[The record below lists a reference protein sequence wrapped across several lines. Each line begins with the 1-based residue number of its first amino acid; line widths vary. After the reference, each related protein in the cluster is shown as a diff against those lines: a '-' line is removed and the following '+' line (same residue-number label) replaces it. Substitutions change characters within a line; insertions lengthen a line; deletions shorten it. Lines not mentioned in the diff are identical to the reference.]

1 MHIPPQNMEIEKIYS
16 QLLGKNNRA
25 IAVCSANQGEGVSSI
40 ALALAHR
47 SLLAGHT
54 TLVVDFNLYRPS
66 LYKLLTL
73 DGPLVE
79 NEGYD
84 KPQLVTV
91 QQQQPIALIGITAP
105 TRRDLVIKLRKP
117 GVLEEFII
125 EWKKA
130 FDTIIFD
137 TSPVNRINANNIP
150 AERVAAACDGCLLVV
165 LAGNTS
171 EAMVSSAVE
180 KLENANTKLLGCI
193 FNDRDNPPL
202 RDELLREAQ
211 RLESCFGS
219 LARRIS
225 NWIRKSHLLSMEI

>member
-1 MHIPPQNMEIEKIYS
+1 MHIPPLNMEIEKIYA
-16 QLLGKNNRA
+16 QLIGENNRSIA
-25 IAVCSANQGEGVSSI
+25 ICSANQGEGVTSI

-66 LYKLLTL
+66 LNKLLTL
-73 DGPLVE
+73 DWPLAE

-91 QQQQPIALIGITAP
+91 QQQPIALIGITAP

-117 GVLEEFII
+117 GVLEEFIA
-125 EWKKA
+125 EWKKT

-137 TSPVNRINANNIP
+137 TSPINRINANNIP

-165 LAGNTS
+165 LAGNTA
-171 EAMVSSAVE
+171 EAMVSAAVGKLKSAG
-180 KLENANTKLLGCI
+180 ANLLGCI
-193 FNDRDNPPL
+193 FNDRDNPSL
-202 RDELLREAQ
+202 KNELLREAQ
-211 RLESCFGS
+211 RLESRYGN
-219 LARRIS
+219 LARRIG
-225 NWIRKSHLLSMEI
+225 NWIRTSHLLSMEI